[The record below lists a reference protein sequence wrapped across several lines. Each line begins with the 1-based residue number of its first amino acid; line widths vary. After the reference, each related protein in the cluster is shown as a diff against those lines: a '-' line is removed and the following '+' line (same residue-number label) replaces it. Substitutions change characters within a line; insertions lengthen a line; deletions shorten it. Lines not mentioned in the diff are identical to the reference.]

1 MVNEI
6 APGLGMKS
14 AHELAGYRS
23 ESERLNERQQRTM
36 SDLLSR
42 NPNIVNKAVP
52 LTYDNDGMLI
62 FPEIQQPQEQTQQ
75 VTHMQQSQQFDPSAF
90 FGSAPQAQAQQ
101 PQPVQ
106 QQAQQVRQTYQQP
119 VQQQAQPVQQQQQ
132 VQQVQQMHPVVQ
144 NMLKNF
150 GIKRDKRH
158 SLKVYN
164 DNGDFTEYSMT
175 IIPEELQSWAL
186 AESKVKLRIDGEEA
200 ATVYF
205 QVLYVCCSVVAIDNQ
220 PIWAIFNIQP
230 QGHEND
236 RLANDPYDISLRIR
250 KVVARE
256 LASIMWS
263 GMRPISDK
271 LLEFYQS
278 QIIGKV
284 ESSFDMENQNKVRF
298 VCPLDGCTNYEFL
311 EPKEGVPYFCKYDG
325 TLLVQTMLNG
335 DAELPLV

>member
-23 ESERLNERQQRTM
+23 ESDRLNERQQRTM

-42 NPNIVNKAVP
+42 NPNIVSKAVP

-62 FPEIQQPQEQTQQ
+62 FPTESQQPQEPQSQSQPQQ
-75 VTHMQQSQQFDPSAF
+75 VTHMQQPQQFDPSAF
-90 FGSAPQAQAQQ
+90 FGATPQQ
-101 PQPVQ
+101 PQQFQ
-106 QQAQQVRQTYQQP
+106 QPQQPQRPAYQQP
-119 VQQQAQPVQQQQQ
+119 VQPQQVQAQPHQPQQ
-132 VQQVQQMHPVVQ
+132 VQMHPVVQ

-164 DNGDFTEYSMT
+164 DSGDYTEYSMS

-186 AESKVKLRIDGEEA
+186 AESKVKLRLDGEEA

-205 QVLYVCCSVVAIDNQ
+205 QVLYACCSVVAIDNQ
-220 PIWAIFNIQP
+220 PIWAVFNVQP

-250 KVVARE
+250 KVVARD

-278 QIIGKV
+278 QIIGKI
-284 ESSFDMENQNKVRF
+284 ESSFDMESQNKVRF
-298 VCPLDGCTNYEFL
+298 VCPLDGCTNYDFL
-311 EPKEGVPYFCKYDG
+311 EPKDGVSYFCKYDG
-325 TLLVQTMLNG
+325 TPLVQTMLNG
-335 DAELPLV
+335 ESESPLV